1 MKLASVKT
9 FVVQTPPPYA
19 GGSFWFFVKLET
31 DTGLVGWGET
41 AILGA
46 LHGLEDTLDEGRVR

>member
-1 MKLASVKT
+1 M
-9 FVVQTPPPYA
+9 QTPPPYS

-41 AILGA
+41 AILGT
-46 LHGLEDTLDEGRVR
+46 LHG